1 MTRPRLRNSLLL
13 FATSTILLVL
23 VGIALPPSASAFW
36 SVSAS
41 VPSSGTARAA
51 IVNQAG
57 TPIAKVATGNDITI
71 DWPDGTLS
79 NGISVT
85 GYTVS
90 RYSSTDVLTAATGGC
105 TGNLTASVCTE
116 NDVPDGLWSYAITP
130 RFAANWIGPISIR
143 STAVRSDI
151 TAPVNNLSRTNAT
164 GGSSLAGSTVFYRGL
179 AAGSFTLTN
188 ALADTGSGPASSS
201 TGTLTGTPTG
211 WSHSPSAVTSPA
223 GGPFVSNPFSWI
235 AGTTSQPTVGIS
247 GADVAGN
254 TAGTTVSF
262 ILDNTAPAGGSINY
276 TNGTTRAT
284 SIPVTLTEFTDAG
297 SGMDAVARQ
306 LRGERATLTGD
317 SCGSFAL
324 FGTAAVSPPAPINIA
339 ITPGFCYRFLLAGS
353 DRVGN
358 ETVRSSTSIVKA
370 KETYSSLITA
380 TSGLVDYFRL
390 GDSGTVITDTQGGNN
405 NGAFINAPM
414 LGQPGA
420 IAGDADTAVGFTT
433 GPDYGRV
440 TRTIG
445 TNFSIEFWFKS
456 GQGLSTSANWYDGA
470 GLVDGEVSGVSNDFG
485 VSLSADGRVM
495 AGVGNPDVT
504 ISSQTG
510 LNNNAWHHVV
520 MTRAQATGA
529 ITLYIDGVQVSAAT
543 GGTQLLNGPS
553 DLNFGRIATDMNQ
566 YQGSLDE
573 IALYSSVLTPAQ
585 VQSHYLNAF

>member
-1 MTRPRLRNSLLL
+1 M
-13 FATSTILLVL
+13 ATILFVL

-36 SVSAS
+36 SVSTT
-41 VPSSGTARAA
+41 VPSSGAARAA
-51 IVNQAG
+51 VVNQLG
-57 TPIAKVATGNDITI
+57 TPVATVATGNDITV

-79 NGISVT
+79 NGIPVT
-85 GYTVS
+85 GYTVT

-105 TGNLTASVCTE
+105 AGIVTASVCTE
-116 NDVPDGLWSYAITP
+116 NDVPDGLWSYGITP
-130 RFAANWIGPISIR
+130 RFAANWIGPVSIR

-164 GGSSLAGSTVFYRGL
+164 SGSFLTGSTVFYRGL

-188 ALADTGSGPASSS
+188 ALADSGSGPASSS
-201 TGTLTGTPTG
+201 TGTLTGSTTG
-211 WSHSPSAVTSPA
+211 WSHSPSAVSSPA

-235 AGTTSQPTVGIS
+235 AGTTSQPTIGIS

-254 TAGTTVSF
+254 TVGTTASF
-262 ILDNTAPAGGSINY
+262 ILDNTAPVGGSISY
-276 TNGTTRAT
+276 ASGTRRDTL
-284 SIPVTLTEFTDAG
+284 IPVTMAEFTDAG
-297 SGMDAVARQ
+297 AGMDAGPRQ
-306 LRGERATLTGD
+306 LLGERATLTGD

-324 FGTAAVSPPAPINIA
+324 FVIAQVTPPLTGAVATS
-339 ITPGFCYRFLLAGS
+339 PGFCYRFLLAGS

-358 ETVRSSTSIVKA
+358 ETVRSSTSIVKV
-370 KETYSSLITA
+370 KEAYASLITA
-380 TSGLVDYFRL
+380 TAGLEDYFRL
-390 GDSGTVITDTQGGNN
+390 GDTGTVITDTQGGNN
-405 NGAFINAPM
+405 NGALMNTPM

-420 IAGDADTAVGFTT
+420 IAGDTDTAVGFTT
-433 GPDYGRV
+433 GPDYGRA

-445 TNFSIEFWFKS
+445 NDFSMEFWFKS

-470 GLVDGEVSGVSNDFG
+470 GLIDGEVNGASNDFG

-529 ITLYIDGVQVSAAT
+529 IALYIDGVQVRTAT
-543 GGTQLLNGPS
+543 GGTQLLNGPT
-553 DLNFGRIATDMNQ
+553 DLNFGRIATGVNQ
-566 YQGSLDE
+566 YAGSLDE

-585 VQSHYLNAF
+585 VQSHYLNGL